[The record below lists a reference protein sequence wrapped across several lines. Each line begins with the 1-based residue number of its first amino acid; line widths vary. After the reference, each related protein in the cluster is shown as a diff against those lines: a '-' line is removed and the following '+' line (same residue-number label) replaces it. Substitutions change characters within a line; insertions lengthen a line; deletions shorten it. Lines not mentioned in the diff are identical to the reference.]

1 MIQGL
6 AASILTAPTTAA
18 GNTRVMAPAKPWG
31 GLRPALGVGRSPFR
45 YLLFLRFVA
54 INGTGLVLLGAIW
67 MQGWIDRIL
76 AADDTHICKTIF
88 TLFVV
93 GVAWTGQKVLMLSRE
108 LNALESHPLG
118 VGARSTAVL
127 REMASRDGHTRTAL
141 AAALRLKLLHRITPV
156 RHMAS
161 TLVMLGLIGTIV
173 GFIIALSGVNQAAV
187 TDAAAIGPMV
197 ATLLHGMAMALYKTL
212 VGSVLNVWLM
222 VDYRLLEAGAT
233 HVLTHVIEQGERDA
247 AP

>member
-1 MIQGL
+1 ML
-6 AASILTAPTTAA
+6 HSLSSSAVAAAA
-18 GNTRVMAPAKPWG
+18 GAHPPIRAWLPGPAG
-31 GLRPALGVGRSPFR
+31 SVGRTAQFR

-54 INGTGLVLLGAIW
+54 INGTGLVLLGAVW

-88 TLFVV
+88 CLFVL
-93 GVAWTGQKVLMLSRE
+93 GVYWTGQRVLMLSRE
-108 LNALESHPLG
+108 LNALARWPGGPPSRATRLLG
-118 VGARSTAVL
+118 
-127 REMASRDGHTRTAL
+127 EMAGREAPTRSAL
-141 AAALRLKLLHRITPV
+141 TGALRLKLLHRVAPV

-161 TLVMLGLIGTIV
+161 TLVLLGLIGTIV
-173 GFIIALSGVNQAAV
+173 GFVIALSGVNQAAV

-222 VDYRLLEAGAT
+222 VNYRLLDAGAT
-233 HVLTHVIEQGERDA
+233 HVLTHVIEIGERDA
-247 AP
+247 TL